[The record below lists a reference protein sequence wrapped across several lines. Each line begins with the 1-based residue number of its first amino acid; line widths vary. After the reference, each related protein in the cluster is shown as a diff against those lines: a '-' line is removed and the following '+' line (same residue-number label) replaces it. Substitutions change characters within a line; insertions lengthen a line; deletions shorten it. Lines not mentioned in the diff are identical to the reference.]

1 MRRAV
6 SILPIV
12 IGGVLLPFCAGCGG
26 SMGDEMPVTPNA
38 EWGLVVFGDSSAWGI
53 GDAFA
58 ACLEEDLGVKV
69 TVHDM
74 TAGGEPIAR
83 VLRRLREDEGP
94 REVVENAEVITFYGN
109 PLGSNSRDH
118 PGDWGNCVNPSSLRE
133 PGNAAPE
140 TFDVYE
146 ANIRAVIDE
155 ILALRGR
162 SPTVLRA
169 MDAYVPVHAAW
180 RESGVYDACWLFF
193 DEYNQAIHR
202 ACAERNVPVARVYD
216 AFNGPDH
223 HEDPRDKGYISAD
236 GVHTSMEGRKA
247 IGDAFRALGY
257 APVMR

>member
-1 MRRAV
+1 MRRAAT
-6 SILPIV
+6 ILPIV
-12 IGGVLLPFCAGCGG
+12 IGSVLLPFCAGCGG
-26 SMGDEMPVTPNA
+26 PVGDEMPITPGA
-38 EWGLVVFGDSSAWGI
+38 EWDLVVFGDSSAWGV

-58 ACLEEDLGVKV
+58 TCLEEDLGVEV

-83 VLRRLREDEGP
+83 VLSRLQEDKDLRKVIKE
-94 REVVENAEVITFYGN
+94 AEVITFYGN
-109 PLGSNSRDH
+109 PRGSQSKKH
-118 PGDWGNCVNPSSLRE
+118 PGDWGSCVNPSNLRE

-155 ILALRGR
+155 MLHLRRGT
-162 SPTVLRA
+162 PTIIRA
-169 MDAYVPVHAAW
+169 MDGYMPIQVAW
-180 RESGVYDACWLFF
+180 RASEVYDACWLFW
-193 DEYNQAIHR
+193 DNYNQAIHR

-257 APVMR
+257 APVCR